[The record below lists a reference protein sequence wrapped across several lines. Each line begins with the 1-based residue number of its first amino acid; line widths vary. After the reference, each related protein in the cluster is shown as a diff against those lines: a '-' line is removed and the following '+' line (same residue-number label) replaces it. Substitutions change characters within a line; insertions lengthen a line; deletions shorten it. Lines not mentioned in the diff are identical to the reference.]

1 MGFIEILSLRRIFF
15 PAGKRSSTVQVY
27 SYYKMLCHFFVPH
40 ISPEGT
46 TGPNWLKSGM
56 GLPMGITRGFI
67 EGFLEIRS
75 GCPDMGYPRG
85 PGGGPKI
92 LKNLFSIFSF
102 ISTGMGSECFDSLVH
117 AQISPSFNHFN
128 VQGARKVG
136 LNWQSEEAGHLQKS
150 TNP

>member
-1 MGFIEILSLRRIFF
+1 MLS
-15 PAGKRSSTVQVY
+15 
-27 SYYKMLCHFFVPH
+27 HFFVPH

-46 TGPNWLKSGM
+46 TGPNGLKFGM
-56 GLPMGITRGFI
+56 GPPMGITRGFI

-75 GCPDMGYPRG
+75 GGPDMGYPRG

-92 LKNLFSIFSF
+92 LKNFFSIFLF
-102 ISTGMGSECFDSLVH
+102 ISTGMGSESFNSLVN
-117 AQISPSFNHFN
+117 AKISPSFNHFN

-136 LNWQSEEAGHLQKS
+136 LNRQSEEADRLQKS